1 MSKKA
6 RLKLVLILVA
16 IAVILLAGIQ
26 NSGRVELKLLFW
38 TFESRLWVLVVVTAL
53 IGMFTGVL
61 VSLLDSSRKPGRRSG
76 GRGESGVRGQ

>member
-16 IAVILLAGIQ
+16 IALILVTGIQ
-26 NSGRVELKLLFW
+26 NSGRVELKFLFW
-38 TFESRLWVLVVVTAL
+38 TFESRLWVLVMVTAL

-61 VSLLDSSRKPGRRSG
+61 VSLLDSSRGADRKSG
-76 GRGESGVRGQ
+76 GREKRGDRGQ